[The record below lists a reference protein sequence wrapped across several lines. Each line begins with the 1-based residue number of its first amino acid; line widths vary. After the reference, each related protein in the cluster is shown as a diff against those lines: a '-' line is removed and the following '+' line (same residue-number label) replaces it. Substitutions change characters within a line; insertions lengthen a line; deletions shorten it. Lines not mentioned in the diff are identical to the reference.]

1 MAQYLLS
8 FDEAIDRKFIV
19 TKNLNGQAK
28 PGTMIHVLDCVPK
41 GNGAH
46 TVWYRVNETG
56 QDFSHGF
63 SSIKDFC
70 SWARTDKI
78 LIRHYE
84 SLSRRDVMQ
93 YLKITNGGFTK
104 LYLPVIIVLLILVWI
119 ALISVVGNALR
130 NNFMLERKAF
140 ESVFMCDV
148 ELLTVN
154 KGAKG
159 ISIIFGVAEEN
170 FKQVSRSLF
179 VNLIR

>member
-28 PGTMIHVLDCVPK
+28 PGTMIHVLDCVPM

-46 TVWYRVNETG
+46 TVLYRVNETG

-84 SLSRRDVMQ
+84 SLSRLDVMQ

-104 LYLPVIIVLLILVWI
+104 LYLPVIIVLLILVWM
-119 ALISVVGNALR
+119 ALISVGGGVNGAGIAAVLSLVIFVGA
-130 NNFMLERKAF
+130 
-140 ESVFMCDV
+140 
-148 ELLTVN
+148 
-154 KGAKG
+154 
-159 ISIIFGVAEEN
+159 
-170 FKQVSRSLF
+170 LF
-179 VNLIR
+179 VYKAQRKKAILSIYSKVSKNNWGVIIK